1 MNRLLNC
8 INNKKTEDTPVWFMR
23 QAGRYLPEFMKIRK
37 QNTDFIKLCLNSDL
51 AKEITIQPIKRF
63 DLDAAIIFSDILMI
77 PYGLGQNVN
86 FKKGYGPRLD
96 ELQIDILTKV
106 DSIKFTKN
114 LKPVYETIKKVKKE
128 IEKKSLI
135 GFVGAPWTLFLYM
148 VNKQSPKKNFNF
160 NEITKNNALTKRLYK
175 KLEEIICVH
184 IKNQVDAGANII
196 QIFDSWAGLLPE
208 NQLIDY
214 CYEPTKKI
222 VEFVKELNVPVICFP
237 RGIDKNYEDFCSSVK
252 PDCISIDYEVDPNWI
267 KKNIKTSVI
276 QGGLDPKV
284 LLKNKEEIEKEVRKY
299 LDIFREQP
307 YIFNLGHGVLPE
319 TKPEIIKFVTSLVR
333 KYK

>member
-8 INNKKTEDTPVWFMR
+8 INNKKTGDTPVWFMR
-23 QAGRYLPEFMKIRK
+23 QAGRYLPEFMEIRK
-37 QNTDFIKLCLNSDL
+37 QNTDFVKLCLNSDL

-86 FKKGYGPRLD
+86 FQKGYGPRLD

-106 DSIKFTKN
+106 DNKTFTNN

>member
-8 INNKKTEDTPVWFMR
+8 INNKRSSDTPVWFMR
-23 QAGRYLPEFMKIRK
+23 QAGRYLPEFMEIRK
-37 QNTDFIKLCLNSDL
+37 QNTDFVKLCLNSDL

-86 FKKGYGPRLD
+86 FKKGFGPQLD
-96 ELQIDILTKV
+96 EVQIDISTK
-106 DSIKFTKN
+106 INNETFTNN
-114 LKPVYETIKKVKKE
+114 LKPVYEAIKKVRIE

-135 GFVGAPWTLFLYM
+135 GFAGAPWTLFLYM
-148 VNKQSPKKNFNF
+148 INRQSPKKNFNF
-160 NEITKNNALTKRLYK
+160 EEIIKNNTLTRELYK
-175 KLEEIICVH
+175 KLEEIICLH

-208 NQLIDY
+208 NQLKDY
-214 CYEPTKKI
+214 CYEPTKRI
-222 VEFVKELNVPVICFP
+222 VEFVKKLNIPVICFP
-237 RGIDKNYEDFCSSVK
+237 RGIGKNYEDFCSSVK

-267 KKNIKTSVI
+267 KQKIKTPVI
-276 QGGLDPKV
+276 QGGLDPKI
-284 LLKNKEEIEKEVRKY
+284 LLKNKEDIEKEVKKY
-299 LDIFREQP
+299 LDIFRDQP

-319 TKPEIIKFVTSLVR
+319 TKPEIIKFVTNLVR
-333 KYK
+333 EYK

>member
-8 INNKKTEDTPVWFMR
+8 INNKKSSDTPVWFMR
-23 QAGRYLPEFMKIRK
+23 QAGRYLPEFMEIRK
-37 QNTDFIKLCLNSDL
+37 QNTDFVKLCLNSDL

-86 FKKGYGPRLD
+86 FKKGFGPQLD
-96 ELQIDILTKV
+96 ELQIDISTKV
-106 DSIKFTKN
+106 NNETFTNN
-114 LKPVYETIKKVKKE
+114 LKPVYEAIKKVRIE

-148 VNKQSPKKNFNF
+148 INRQSPKKNFNF
-160 NEITKNNALTKRLYK
+160 EEIIKNNTLTRELYK
-175 KLEEIICVH
+175 KLEEIICLH

-208 NQLIDY
+208 NQLKDY
-214 CYEPTKKI
+214 CYEPTKRI
-222 VEFVKELNVPVICFP
+222 VEFVKKLKIPVICFP
-237 RGIDKNYEDFCSSVK
+237 RGIGKNYEDFCYSVK

-267 KKNIKTSVI
+267 KQKIKTPVI

-284 LLKNKEEIEKEVRKY
+284 LLKNREDIEIEVKKY
-299 LDIFREQP
+299 LDIFRDQP

-319 TKPEIIKFVTSLVR
+319 TKPETIKFVTSLVR
-333 KYK
+333 EYK

>member
-8 INNKKTEDTPVWFMR
+8 INNKKSSDTPVWFMR
-23 QAGRYLPEFMKIRK
+23 QAGRYLPEFMEIRK
-37 QNTDFIKLCLNSDL
+37 QNTDFVKLCLNSDL

-86 FKKGYGPRLD
+86 FKKGFGPQLD
-96 ELQIDILTKV
+96 ELQIDISTKV
-106 DSIKFTKN
+106 NNETFTNN
-114 LKPVYETIKKVKKE
+114 LKPVYEAIKKVRIE

-148 VNKQSPKKNFNF
+148 INRQSPKKNFNF
-160 NEITKNNALTKRLYK
+160 EEIIKNNTLTRELYK
-175 KLEEIICVH
+175 KLEEIICLH

-208 NQLIDY
+208 NQLKDY
-214 CYEPTKKI
+214 CYEPTKRI
-222 VEFVKELNVPVICFP
+222 VEFVKKLNIPAICFP
-237 RGIDKNYEDFCSSVK
+237 RGIGKNYEDFCSSVK

-267 KKNIKTSVI
+267 KQKIKTPVI

-284 LLKNKEEIEKEVRKY
+284 LLKNKEDIEKEVKKY
-299 LDIFREQP
+299 LDIFRDQP

-333 KYK
+333 EYK

>member
-8 INNKKTEDTPVWFMR
+8 INNKKSSDTPVWFMR
-23 QAGRYLPEFMKIRK
+23 QAGRYLPEFMEIRK
-37 QNTDFIKLCLNSDL
+37 QNTDFVKLCLNSDL

-86 FKKGYGPRLD
+86 FKKGFGPQLD
-96 ELQIDILTKV
+96 ELQIDISTKV
-106 DSIKFTKN
+106 NNETFTNN
-114 LKPVYETIKKVKKE
+114 LKPVYEAIKKVRIE

-135 GFVGAPWTLFLYM
+135 GFAGAPWTLFLYM
-148 VNKQSPKKNFNF
+148 INRQSPKKNFNF
-160 NEITKNNALTKRLYK
+160 EEIIKNNTLTRELYK
-175 KLEEIICVH
+175 KLEEIICLH

-208 NQLIDY
+208 NQLKDY
-214 CYEPTKKI
+214 CYEPTKRI
-222 VEFVKELNVPVICFP
+222 VEFVKKLNIPVICFP
-237 RGIDKNYEDFCSSVK
+237 RGIGKNYEYFCSSVK

-267 KKNIKTSVI
+267 KQKIKTPVI

-284 LLKNKEEIEKEVRKY
+284 LLKNREDIEIEVKKY
-299 LDIFREQP
+299 LDIFRDQP

-319 TKPEIIKFVTSLVR
+319 TKPETIKFVTSLVR
-333 KYK
+333 EYK

>member
-86 FKKGYGPRLD
+86 FKKGYGPQLD

-160 NEITKNNALTKRLYK
+160 DEITKNSGLTKKLYK

-196 QIFDSWAGLLPE
+196 QIFDSWAGLIPE
-208 NQLIDY
+208 NQLKDY

-222 VEFVKELNVPVICFP
+222 VEFVKELNIPVICFP

-267 KKNIKTSVI
+267 KKNIKTPVI

-284 LLKNKEEIEKEVRKY
+284 LLKNKEEIEKEVKKY

>member
-128 IEKKSLI
+128 IEKKNLI

-160 NEITKNNALTKRLYK
+160 DEITKNNGLTKKLYK

-196 QIFDSWAGLLPE
+196 QIFDSWAGLIPE
-208 NQLIDY
+208 NQLKDY

-222 VEFVKELNVPVICFP
+222 VEFVKELNIPVICFP

-267 KKNIKTSVI
+267 KKNIKTPVI

-284 LLKNKEEIEKEVRKY
+284 LLKNKEEIEKEVKKY

>member
-8 INNKKTEDTPVWFMR
+8 INNKRSSDTPVWFMR
-23 QAGRYLPEFMKIRK
+23 QAGRYLPEFMEIRK
-37 QNTDFIKLCLNSDL
+37 QNTDFVKLCLNSDL

-86 FKKGYGPRLD
+86 FKKGFGPQLD
-96 ELQIDILTKV
+96 ELQIDISTKV
-106 DSIKFTKN
+106 NNETFTNN
-114 LKPVYETIKKVKKE
+114 LKPVYEAIKKVRIE

-148 VNKQSPKKNFNF
+148 INRQSPKKNFNF
-160 NEITKNNALTKRLYK
+160 EEIIKNNTLTRELYK
-175 KLEEIICVH
+175 KLEEIICLH

-208 NQLIDY
+208 NQLKDY
-214 CYEPTKKI
+214 CYEPTKRI
-222 VEFVKELNVPVICFP
+222 VEFVKKLNIPAICFP
-237 RGIDKNYEDFCSSVK
+237 RGIGKNYEDFCSSVK

-267 KKNIKTSVI
+267 KQKIKTPVI

-284 LLKNKEEIEKEVRKY
+284 LLKNREDVEIEVKKY
-299 LDIFREQP
+299 LDIFRDQP

-333 KYK
+333 EYK

>member
-8 INNKKTEDTPVWFMR
+8 INNKRSSDTPVWFMR
-23 QAGRYLPEFMKIRK
+23 QAGRYLPEFMEIRK
-37 QNTDFIKLCLNSDL
+37 QNTDFVKLCLNSDL

-86 FKKGYGPRLD
+86 FKKGFGPQLD
-96 ELQIDILTKV
+96 ELQIDISTKV
-106 DSIKFTKN
+106 NNETFTNN
-114 LKPVYETIKKVKKE
+114 LKPVYEAIKKVRIE

-148 VNKQSPKKNFNF
+148 INRQSPKKNFNF
-160 NEITKNNALTKRLYK
+160 EEIIKNNTLTRELYK
-175 KLEEIICVH
+175 KLEEIICLH

-208 NQLIDY
+208 NQLKDY
-214 CYEPTKKI
+214 CYEPTKRI
-222 VEFVKELNVPVICFP
+222 VEFVKKLNIPVICFP
-237 RGIDKNYEDFCSSVK
+237 RGIGKNYEDFCSSVK

-267 KKNIKTSVI
+267 KKKIKTPII
-276 QGGLDPKV
+276 QGGLDPKI
-284 LLKNKEEIEKEVRKY
+284 LLKNKEDIEKEVKKY
-299 LDIFREQP
+299 LDIFRDQP

-319 TKPEIIKFVTSLVR
+319 TKPEIIKFVTNLVR
-333 KYK
+333 EYK

>member
-8 INNKKTEDTPVWFMR
+8 INGKNASDTPVWFMR
-23 QAGRYLPEFMKIRK
+23 QAGRYLPEFMEIRK
-37 QNTDFIKLCLNSDL
+37 QNTDFVKLCLNSDL

-77 PYGLGQNVN
+77 PFGLGQNVN
-86 FKKGYGPRLD
+86 FKKGFGPQLD

-106 DSIKFTKN
+106 NNGTFTNN
-114 LKPVYETIKKVKKE
+114 LRPVYEAIKKVRIE

-148 VNKQSPKKNFNF
+148 INRQSPKKNFNF
-160 NEITKNNALTKRLYK
+160 KEIIKNNALTRELYK
-175 KLEEIICVH
+175 KLEEIICLH
-184 IKNQVDAGANII
+184 IKNQVNAGANII

-208 NQLIDY
+208 SQLKDY
-214 CYEPTKKI
+214 CYEPTKRI
-222 VEFVKELNVPVICFP
+222 VEFVKKLNIPVICFP
-237 RGIDKNYEDFCSSVK
+237 RGIGKNYEDFCSSVK

-267 KKNIKTSVI
+267 KQKIKTPVI
-276 QGGLDPKV
+276 QGGLDPKI
-284 LLKNKEEIEKEVRKY
+284 LLKNKEDIEKEVKKY
-299 LDIFREQP
+299 LDIFRDQP

-333 KYK
+333 EYK

>member
-8 INNKKTEDTPVWFMR
+8 MNGKNSGDTPVWFMR

-37 QNTDFIKLCLNSDL
+37 KNTDFVKLCLNSDL

-86 FKKGYGPRLD
+86 FKKGYGPQLD
-96 ELQIDILTKV
+96 EPQIDILTKV
-106 DSIKFTKN
+106 DNETFTNN
-114 LKPVYETIKKVKKE
+114 LKPVYEAIKKVRIE

-148 VNKQSPKKNFNF
+148 INKQSPKKNFNF
-160 NEITKNNALTKRLYK
+160 KEIIKNTTLTRKLYK
-175 KLEEIICVH
+175 KLEEVICLH

-208 NQLIDY
+208 NQLKDY
-214 CYEPTKKI
+214 CYEPTKRI
-222 VEFVKELNVPVICFP
+222 VEFVRELNIPVICFP
-237 RGIDKNYEDFCSSVK
+237 RGIGKNYEDFCSSVK
-252 PDCISIDYEVDPNWI
+252 PNCISIDYEVDPNWI
-267 KKNIKTSVI
+267 KKKIKTSII

-284 LLKNKEEIEKEVRKY
+284 LLKNKEDIEIEVKKY
-299 LDIFREQP
+299 LDIFRDQP

-319 TKPEIIKFVTSLVR
+319 TKPETIKFVTSLVR

>member
-96 ELQIDILTKV
+96 GLQIDILTKV

-160 NEITKNNALTKRLYK
+160 DEITKNNGLTKKLYK
-175 KLEEIICVH
+175 KLEEIICLH

-196 QIFDSWAGLLPE
+196 QIFDSWAGLIPE
-208 NQLIDY
+208 NQLRDY

-222 VEFVKELNVPVICFP
+222 VEFVKELNIPVICFP
-237 RGIDKNYEDFCSSVK
+237 RGIGKNYEDFCSLVK

-284 LLKNKEEIEKEVRKY
+284 LLKNKEEIEKEVKKY

>member
-8 INNKKTEDTPVWFMR
+8 INNKRSSDTPVWFMR
-23 QAGRYLPEFMKIRK
+23 QAGRYLPEFMEIRK
-37 QNTDFIKLCLNSDL
+37 QNTDFVKLCLNSDL

-86 FKKGYGPRLD
+86 FKKGFGPQLD
-96 ELQIDILTKV
+96 EVQIDISTK
-106 DSIKFTKN
+106 INNETFTNN
-114 LKPVYETIKKVKKE
+114 LKPVYEAIKKVRIE

-135 GFVGAPWTLFLYM
+135 GFAGAPWTLFLYM
-148 VNKQSPKKNFNF
+148 INRQSPKKNFNF
-160 NEITKNNALTKRLYK
+160 EEIIKNNTLTRELYK
-175 KLEEIICVH
+175 KLEEIICLH

-208 NQLIDY
+208 NQLKDY
-214 CYEPTKKI
+214 CYEPTKRI
-222 VEFVKELNVPVICFP
+222 VEFVKKLNIPAICFP
-237 RGIDKNYEDFCSSVK
+237 RGIGKNYEDFCSSVK

-267 KKNIKTSVI
+267 KQKIKTPVI

-284 LLKNKEEIEKEVRKY
+284 LLKNREDIEIEVKKY
-299 LDIFREQP
+299 LDIFRDQP

-319 TKPEIIKFVTSLVR
+319 TKPETIKFVTSLVR
-333 KYK
+333 EYK

>member
-8 INNKKTEDTPVWFMR
+8 INNKKTGDTPVWFMR
-23 QAGRYLPEFMKIRK
+23 QAGRYLPEFMEIRK
-37 QNTDFIKLCLNSDL
+37 QNTDFVKLCLNSDL

-86 FKKGYGPRLD
+86 FQKGYGPRLD

-106 DSIKFTKN
+106 DNKTFTNN

-160 NEITKNNALTKRLYK
+160 NEITKNNALKKRLYK

>member
-8 INNKKTEDTPVWFMR
+8 INNKRSSDTPVWFMR
-23 QAGRYLPEFMKIRK
+23 QAGRYLPEFMEIRK
-37 QNTDFIKLCLNSDL
+37 QNTDFVKLCLNSDL

-86 FKKGYGPRLD
+86 FKKGFGPQLD
-96 ELQIDILTKV
+96 EVQIDISTK
-106 DSIKFTKN
+106 INNETFTNN
-114 LKPVYETIKKVKKE
+114 LKPVYEAIKKVRIE

-135 GFVGAPWTLFLYM
+135 GFAGAPWTLFLYM
-148 VNKQSPKKNFNF
+148 INRQSPKKNFNF
-160 NEITKNNALTKRLYK
+160 EEIIKNNTLTRELYK
-175 KLEEIICVH
+175 KLEEIICLH

-208 NQLIDY
+208 NQLKDY
-214 CYEPTKKI
+214 CYEPTKRI
-222 VEFVKELNVPVICFP
+222 VEFVKKLNIPVICFP
-237 RGIDKNYEDFCSSVK
+237 RGIGKNYEYFCSSVK

-267 KKNIKTSVI
+267 KQKIKTPVI

-284 LLKNKEEIEKEVRKY
+284 LLKNRGDIEIEVKKY
-299 LDIFREQP
+299 LDIFRDQP

-319 TKPEIIKFVTSLVR
+319 TKPETIKFVTSLVR
-333 KYK
+333 EYK

>member
-8 INNKKTEDTPVWFMR
+8 INNKRSSDTPVWFMR
-23 QAGRYLPEFMKIRK
+23 QAGRYLPEFMEIRK
-37 QNTDFIKLCLNSDL
+37 QNTDFVKLCLNSDL

-86 FKKGYGPRLD
+86 FKKGFGPQLD
-96 ELQIDILTKV
+96 ELQIDISTKV
-106 DSIKFTKN
+106 NNETFTNN
-114 LKPVYETIKKVKKE
+114 LKPVYEAIKKVRIE

-135 GFVGAPWTLFLYM
+135 GFAGAPWTLFLYM
-148 VNKQSPKKNFNF
+148 INRQSPKKNFNF
-160 NEITKNNALTKRLYK
+160 EEIIKNNTLTRELYK
-175 KLEEIICVH
+175 KLEEIICLH

-208 NQLIDY
+208 NQLKDY
-214 CYEPTKKI
+214 CYEPTKRI
-222 VEFVKELNVPVICFP
+222 VEFVKKLNIPVICFP
-237 RGIDKNYEDFCSSVK
+237 RGIGKNYEDFCSSVK

-267 KKNIKTSVI
+267 KQKIKTPVI

-284 LLKNKEEIEKEVRKY
+284 LLKNREDIEIEVKKY
-299 LDIFREQP
+299 LDIFRDQP

-319 TKPEIIKFVTSLVR
+319 TKPETIKFVTSLVR
-333 KYK
+333 EYK

>member
-8 INNKKTEDTPVWFMR
+8 INNKRSSDTPVWFMR
-23 QAGRYLPEFMKIRK
+23 QAGRYLPEFMEIRK
-37 QNTDFIKLCLNSDL
+37 QNTDFVKLCLNSDL

-86 FKKGYGPRLD
+86 FKKGFGPQLD
-96 ELQIDILTKV
+96 ELQIDISTKV
-106 DSIKFTKN
+106 NNETFTNN
-114 LKPVYETIKKVKKE
+114 LKPVYEAIKKVKIE

-148 VNKQSPKKNFNF
+148 INRQSPKKNFNF
-160 NEITKNNALTKRLYK
+160 EEIIKNNTLTKELYK
-175 KLEEIICVH
+175 KLEEIICLH

-208 NQLIDY
+208 NQLKDY
-214 CYEPTKKI
+214 CYEPTKRI
-222 VEFVKELNVPVICFP
+222 VEFVKKLNIPVICFP
-237 RGIDKNYEDFCSSVK
+237 RGIGKNYEDFCSSVK

-267 KKNIKTSVI
+267 KQKIKTPVI

-284 LLKNKEEIEKEVRKY
+284 LLKNREDIEIEVKKY
-299 LDIFREQP
+299 LDIFRDQP

-333 KYK
+333 EYK

>member
-8 INNKKTEDTPVWFMR
+8 INNKRSSDTPVWFMR
-23 QAGRYLPEFMKIRK
+23 QAGRYLPEFMEIRK
-37 QNTDFIKLCLNSDL
+37 QNTDFVKLCLNSDL

-86 FKKGYGPRLD
+86 FKKGFGPQLD
-96 ELQIDILTKV
+96 ELQIDISTKV
-106 DSIKFTKN
+106 NNETFTNN
-114 LKPVYETIKKVKKE
+114 LKPVYEAIKKVKIE

-148 VNKQSPKKNFNF
+148 INRQSPKKNFNF
-160 NEITKNNALTKRLYK
+160 EEIIKNNTLTRELYK
-175 KLEEIICVH
+175 KLEEIICLH

-208 NQLIDY
+208 NQLKDY
-214 CYEPTKKI
+214 CYEPTKRI
-222 VEFVKELNVPVICFP
+222 VEFVKKLNIPVICFP
-237 RGIDKNYEDFCSSVK
+237 RGIGKNYEDFCSSVK

-267 KKNIKTSVI
+267 KQKIKTPVI

-284 LLKNKEEIEKEVRKY
+284 LLKNRQDIEIEVKKY
-299 LDIFREQP
+299 LDIFRDQP

-333 KYK
+333 EYK

>member
-8 INNKKTEDTPVWFMR
+8 INNKRSSDTPVWFMR
-23 QAGRYLPEFMKIRK
+23 QAGRYLPEFMEIRK
-37 QNTDFIKLCLNSDL
+37 QNTDFVKLCLNSDL

-86 FKKGYGPRLD
+86 FKKGFGPQLD
-96 ELQIDILTKV
+96 ELQIDISTK
-106 DSIKFTKN
+106 INNETFTNN
-114 LKPVYETIKKVKKE
+114 LKPVYEAIKKVRIE

-135 GFVGAPWTLFLYM
+135 GFAGAPWTLFLYM
-148 VNKQSPKKNFNF
+148 INRQSPKKNFNF
-160 NEITKNNALTKRLYK
+160 EEIIKNNTLTRELYK
-175 KLEEIICVH
+175 KLEEIICLH

-208 NQLIDY
+208 NQLKDY
-214 CYEPTKKI
+214 CYEPTKRI
-222 VEFVKELNVPVICFP
+222 VEFVKKLNIPVICFP
-237 RGIDKNYEDFCSSVK
+237 RGIGKNYEDFCSSVK

-267 KKNIKTSVI
+267 KQKIKTPVI

-284 LLKNKEEIEKEVRKY
+284 LLKNREDIEIEVKKY
-299 LDIFREQP
+299 LDIFRDQP

-319 TKPEIIKFVTSLVR
+319 TKPETIKFVTSLVR
-333 KYK
+333 EYK

>member
-160 NEITKNNALTKRLYK
+160 DEITKNNGLTKKLYK

-196 QIFDSWAGLLPE
+196 QIFDSWAGLIPE
-208 NQLIDY
+208 NQLRDY

-222 VEFVKELNVPVICFP
+222 VEFVKELNIPVICFP
-237 RGIDKNYEDFCSSVK
+237 RGIDKNYKDFCSSVK

-267 KKNIKTSVI
+267 KKNIKTPVI

-284 LLKNKEEIEKEVRKY
+284 LLKNKEEIEKEVKKY